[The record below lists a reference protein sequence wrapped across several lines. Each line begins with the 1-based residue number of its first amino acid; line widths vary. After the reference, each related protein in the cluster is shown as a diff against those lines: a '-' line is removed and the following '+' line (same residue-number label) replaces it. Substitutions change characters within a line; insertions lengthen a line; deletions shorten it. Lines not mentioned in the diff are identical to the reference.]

1 MAGFYAPRRGLGG
14 MVNMK
19 AYLFGDEVGD
29 ILGYYGDIVVL
40 QIVGEAVPTAALMSD
55 VEVIL

>member
-1 MAGFYAPRRGLGG
+1 
-14 MVNMK
+14 MVTMK
-19 AYLFGDEVGD
+19 AYLFGDEVCD